1 MNFGGKKKILDQT
14 TGYTFKKEIK
24 NVTSPLLIYNQAPD
38 GKIDFD
44 EFATLALE
52 RFSVLQIVENVGTRH
67 MKGVADYI
75 SKLDTEFRKIGFL
88 KSILCNPKDGVD
100 EGELT
105 KDIISHFI
113 LRLAFCGTEEQKRWF
128 MQQEVDLFRYKLQKV
143 STEPYIIQRFLQDN
157 NLEYLP
163 INESEKQSIH
173 ESLIEMGYS
182 STQIQSQDFYKVSF
196 LEVLELVKSRRV
208 FVKNGYAYV
217 TIQDFGSVLLHV
229 FRTHLSKSLSVLSKF
244 SKEFEDDPRM
254 SELFRILRER
264 DTSDNFA
271 NTESKEHITAES
283 LDSLSLKSMPI
294 CMRHLHESLKS
305 YHHLKHYGR
314 LQYILFLKGVGL
326 PLDES
331 LKFWR
336 SEFSKG
342 TIPADKF
349 DKEYAYNIRH
359 SYGQE
364 GKRTSYAPYSCLK
377 VITSHMPGANDYHGC
392 PFKHFE
398 RNFLHQKLR
407 QYGRTEEE
415 TKEIMEHTDNNN
427 YQIGCQRYFELSH
440 KTDEIVPIN
449 HPNQYFEASQRIL
462 GVTRKNANPR
472 GPNIKIEH
480 IKIEATH

>member
-1 MNFGGKKKILDQT
+1 MNFGSKKKVYDQAS
-14 TGYTFKKEIK
+14 GITFKKELK
-24 NVTSPLLIYNQAPD
+24 NAQSPLLIYNQAPD

-52 RFSVLQIVENVGTRH
+52 RFSILQIVENVGTRH

-88 KSILCNPKDGVD
+88 KSILCNPKDGVEED
-100 EGELT
+100 DLR
-105 KDIISHFI
+105 KDITSHFI
-113 LRLAFCGTEEQKRWF
+113 LRLAFCGNDEQKRWF

-143 STEPYIIQRFLQDN
+143 STEPYIIQRFLTDN
-157 NLEYLP
+157 NLEYIP
-163 INESEKQSIH
+163 ITDVEKQSIH
-173 ESLIEMGYS
+173 ESLVEMGYS
-182 STQIQSQDFYKVSF
+182 STQIQSQDFYKVNF
-196 LEVLELVKSRRV
+196 LEVLELVKGRRV
-208 FVKNGYAYV
+208 FVKNGFAYV

-229 FRTHLSKSLSVLSKF
+229 FRSHLSKSLSTLSKF

-264 DTSDNFA
+264 DTSENFS

-283 LDSLSLKSMPI
+283 LDGLSLKSMPI

-305 YHHLKHYGR
+305 QHHLKHYGR
-314 LQYILFLKGVGL
+314 LQYILFLKGIGL
-326 PLDES
+326 PLEES
-331 LKFWR
+331 LRFWR
-336 SEFSKG
+336 TEFSKG

-349 DKEYAYNIRH
+349 DKEYSYNIRH

-398 RNFLHQKLR
+398 RNFLHQKLK

-415 TKEIMEHTDNNN
+415 TKEIMEYSDNNN
-427 YQIGCQRYFELSH
+427 YQIACQRYFEISH
-440 KTDEIVPIN
+440 KTEEIVPVN
-449 HPNQYFEASQRIL
+449 HPNQYFEASQRLINP
-462 GVTRKNANPR
+462 VRKINRN

-480 IKIEATH
+480 VKIEVTH